1 MRKRNVVSPLL
12 LALTGGA
19 LFGIAQVAPAQ
30 PVASPYANVDTRS
43 SRVIIQPRI
52 MLSPAAQNRRVG
64 GATGGGYWQGD
75 DALRQYVFR
84 TRMIYNYYM
93 PDLVNVT

>member
-1 MRKRNVVSPLL
+1 MSKRNVVSPLL
-12 LALTGGA
+12 LALASGA

-52 MLSPAAQNRRVG
+52 MLSPAAQNRLQARSVTQLTATQDDPFRQVPQLG
-64 GATGGGYWQGD
+64 GPLTPPAG
-75 DALRQYVFR
+75 AE
-84 TRMIYNYYM
+84 
-93 PDLVNVT
+93 

>member
-12 LALTGGA
+12 LALTSGA

-43 SRVIIQPRI
+43 PRVIIQPRI
-52 MLSPAAQNRRVG
+52 MLSPAAQNRLQAR
-64 GATGGGYWQGD
+64 ADQGD